1 MNPILKLYESLLMKE
16 VKRGKIPKHLAII
29 MDGNRRYA
37 KRRGL
42 PVYVGHMMGSRKV
55 EEVLNWC
62 WEIGI
67 RNVTLYAFS
76 TENFRRSEEEKTKL
90 FQLLEKELR
99 RIARDRRIHRNKV
112 KINVVG
118 KLELLPENVREAIK
132 IAEEST
138 KNYSNFHLNVAVAYG
153 GRQEIL
159 DAVREVLKRVERGE
173 IDPEEISEEHIN
185 SFLYG
190 GGDYSKVDLVI
201 RTGGEQRLS
210 NFLPWQA
217 ANSTAYFCDVYWPQF
232 RKVDLLRAIRT
243 WQWRQRAGGSNGNID
258 GGINPNDLKGAKVS
272 KNAASEG

>member
-16 VKRGKIPKHLAII
+16 VKKREIPKHLAII

-37 KRRGL
+37 RQKGL
-42 PVYVGHMMGSRKV
+42 PVYVGHMLGSRKV

-67 RNVTLYAFS
+67 KNVTLYAFS
-76 TENFRRSEEEKTKL
+76 TENFRRSEDEKIRL

-112 KINVVG
+112 RVNVVG
-118 KLELLPENVREAIK
+118 KLELLPESVREAAK
-132 IAEEST
+132 IAEDST
-138 KNYSNFHLNVAVAYG
+138 KKYSNFYLNVAVAYG

-159 DAVREVLKRVERGE
+159 DAVKEVLKRVERGE
-173 IDPEEISEEHIN
+173 IDPEEITEAHID

-190 GGDYSKVDLVI
+190 DGDYSKVDLVI

-243 WQWRQRAGGSNGNID
+243 WQWRQQGHRAGGDIT
-258 GGINPNDLKGAKVS
+258 GGWINSYLEAKPS
-272 KNAASEG
+272 KNATSEG